1 MTMTQIF
8 FPSALLEVQV
18 WLEAELKPLERSQ
31 ARVALRSW
39 FAATK
44 NKPVARAVMLE
55 KLGLLE
61 RQQGELRLARG
72 FLYRSARQYSQLE
85 EFDLAFQS
93 LLQVAQLERQLGR
106 FEEAKKHFLEVLA
119 YAKQDSQIKLEIE
132 ARSGIASVELQL
144 GHYTESLTALQQTL
158 ELQRTLGD
166 NKQLTKTLTNT
177 GLTYIKLGEYEM
189 ALRYLFDAHSLLK
202 TIDDSKLEITN
213 LVNIGLA
220 FEHLEDLQNAQE
232 YYSRALEAARSLGD
246 PVILCVNILNLGQLD
261 RKSADFAHAQE
272 RFSEAL
278 MYAKESGFQQGQMA
292 ALDGLGQVFRQLS
305 QFQKAISQHMIVL
318 EIARSIGDREQ
329 ELEALLHL
337 GRDHF
342 ELNSNQEALEYL
354 HIALNV
360 AEAVGSVRGQFQA
373 HEVLSSVYEATY
385 EEKTALMHHRHFYA
399 LRSRTF
405 NEERDKQT
413 RIISARFD
421 LERARNEA
429 EVYRLR
435 TVTAQQARTEAET
448 KVRQRTLEL
457 EKSQI
462 EVVTRLAVAAEYRD
476 DRTGQHTFRV
486 GHYSALIA
494 KQLGQKDAQVRLL
507 RLAARL
513 HDVGKIGIPDEI
525 LLKPAKLS
533 LEEFNQMKQH
543 TVIGSR
549 ILSGGRSKLL
559 RMAERIAISHHEQW
573 NGQGYPYNLPGEVI
587 PLEGRIVAVA
597 DVYDALTQV
606 RPYKRAW
613 RADEA
618 LRELERGSGTQ
629 FDPSVIQAAIRAL
642 GDPDAL
648 ELPNEQDDLSFY
660 VLANQEEESDE
671 PTQPHEQQMRQQIND
686 LEQARLQAEYR
697 AIQLER
703 QAYTDTLT
711 GLNNRKAFDADFENE
726 LSRAQRQDHALHVIS
741 IELDGII
748 ITNERSGKGAGTQLL
763 QQFAQHLEQ
772 QFAELGRTYRVSSSE
787 FAVLIETTR
796 PLENQPLEQVLSQVL
811 AGLHLAGFAYAKAVL
826 GVAHSLETDTI
837 IQLSQ
842 DRLNLNRVR
851 QHRQ

>member
-1 MTMTQIF
+1 MNQIA
-8 FPSALLEVQV
+8 FPTALSEMYG
-18 WLEAELKPLERSQ
+18 WLEAHQPLERSA
-31 ARVALRSW
+31 ARVALREW
-39 FAATK
+39 FSQTK
-44 NKPVARAVMLE
+44 TEPLARAVILE
-55 KLGLLE
+55 QLGLLE
-61 RQQGELRLARG
+61 RQQGDLRLARG
-72 FLYRSARQYSQLE
+72 VIHRAVLIFKQMDE
-85 EFDLAFQS
+85 VILAAQG
-93 LLQVAQLERQLGR
+93 LLQVAQLERQIGR
-106 FEEAKKHFLEVLA
+106 FEEAKKHFLEVLVFA
-119 YAKQDSQIKLEIE
+119 QQNNQIKLEIE
-132 ARSGIASVELQL
+132 ARSGVASVELQL
-144 GHYTESLTALQQTL
+144 GHFTESLTALQQTL
-158 ELQRTLGD
+158 ELQRVHGD
-166 NKQLTKTLTNT
+166 KKQLTKTLTNT
-177 GLTYIKLGEYEM
+177 GLTYIKLGEYET
-189 ALRYLFDAHSLLK
+189 ALRYLFDAHSFLK
-202 TIDDSKLEITN
+202 SLDDSKLEITN

-220 FEHLEDLQNAQE
+220 FEHLEDLQNATE

-246 PVILCVNILNLGQLD
+246 PLLLCVNTLNLGHLD
-261 RKSADFAHAQE
+261 RKSGDIERAQE
-272 RFSEAL
+272 RFYEAL
-278 MYAKESGFQQGQMA
+278 GYAKESGFQQGQMA
-292 ALDGLGQVFRQLS
+292 ALDGLGQIFRVLK
-305 QFQKAISQHMIVL
+305 QFEKASKQHLIVL
-318 EIARSIGDREQ
+318 EIARSMKDREQ

-342 ELNSNQEALEYL
+342 ELNTTQQALEYL
-354 HIALNV
+354 QTALAV
-360 AEAVGSVRGQFQA
+360 AEEVGSVRGQFEA
-373 HEVLSSVYEATY
+373 HEVLALVYETIG
-385 EEKTALMHHRHFYA
+385 EDKTALKHHKCFYA
-399 LRSRTF
+399 LRSRNF

-435 TVTAQQARTEAET
+435 NVTAQQARSEAEN

-476 DRTGQHTFRV
+476 DRTGEHTFRV

-494 KQLGQKDAQVRLL
+494 QQLGWKDTQVRLL

-597 DVYDALTQV
+597 DVYDALTQT

-613 RADEA
+613 RTDEA

-642 GDPDAL
+642 SDPQAL
-648 ELPNEQDDLSFY
+648 GLPDEEDDPSF
-660 VLANQEEESDE
+660 VFFTEEEETDL
-671 PTQPHEQQMRQQIND
+671 PTQPHEQRMRDQIND

-711 GLNNRKAFDADFENE
+711 NLNNRKAFDADFENE
-726 LSRAQRQDHALHVIS
+726 LSRAQRQQHALHVVS

-748 ITNERSGKGAGTQLL
+748 ITNERAGKGAGTQLL
-763 QQFAQHLEQ
+763 QQFAQRLEQ
-772 QFAELGRTYRVSSSE
+772 QFADLGRTYRISSSE
-787 FAVLIETTR
+787 FAVLIETKT
-796 PLENQPLEQVLSQVL
+796 PLENQPLEQTLNQVL
-811 AGLHLAGFAYAKAVL
+811 NELHFTGFTHAKAVL
-826 GVAHSLETDTI
+826 GLAHSLETDAI

-842 DRLNLNRVR
+842 ERLNLKRVR

>member
-1 MTMTQIF
+1 MTT
-8 FPSALLEVQV
+8 FPTGLPEVQV
-18 WLEAELKPLERSQ
+18 WLETELKPLERNA
-31 ARVALRSW
+31 ARVALRAW
-39 FAATK
+39 FAKTK
-44 NKPVARAVMLE
+44 TEPLARAVILE
-55 KLGLLE
+55 KLGSLE
-61 RQQGELRLARG
+61 RQQGDLRLARG
-72 FLYRSARQYSQLE
+72 ILYRSVSIYH
-85 EFDLAFQS
+85 FLAEPVLAAQA
-93 LLQVAQLERQLGR
+93 LLQVAQLERQIGR
-106 FEEAKKHFLEVLA
+106 FEEAKKHFLQVLA
-119 YAKQDSQIKLEIE
+119 YAKQDNQTKLEIE

-144 GHYTESLTALQQTL
+144 GHFTESLTALQQTL

-220 FEHLEDLQNAQE
+220 FEHLEDLQNATE

-246 PVILCVNILNLGQLD
+246 PILLCVNTLNLGQLD
-261 RKSADFAHAQE
+261 RKLGDFKCAEE
-272 RFSEAL
+272 RFLEAL
-278 MYAKESGFQQGQMA
+278 GYAKESGFQQGQMA
-292 ALDGLGQVFRQLS
+292 ALDGLGQVFRQLN
-305 QFQKAISQHMIVL
+305 QFQKASEQHLIVL

-342 ELNSNQEALEYL
+342 ELKTTQEALEYL
-354 HIALNV
+354 NTALAV
-360 AEAVGSVRGQFQA
+360 AEEVGSVRGRFEA
-373 HEVLSSVYEATY
+373 HEVLSSVYEAIGQD
-385 EEKTALMHHRHFYA
+385 KLALMHHRRFYA
-399 LRSRTF
+399 LRSRNF

-476 DRTGQHTFRV
+476 DRTGEHTFRV

-494 KQLGQKDAQVRLL
+494 QQLGQKDAQVRLL

-513 HDVGKIGIPDEI
+513 HDVGKIGIPDDI

-573 NGQGYPYNLPGEVI
+573 NGQGYPYNLPGELI

-597 DVYDALTQV
+597 DVYDALTQT

-642 GDPDAL
+642 SDPQAL
-648 ELPNEQDDLSFY
+648 ELPSEQDDLSY
-660 VLANQEEESDE
+660 AVLASEDDQDFEN
-671 PTQPHEQQMRQQIND
+671 TQPHEQRMREQIND

-697 AIQLER
+697 AIQLES

-711 GLNNRKAFDADFENE
+711 SLNNRKAFDADFENE
-726 LSRAQRQDHALHVIS
+726 LSRAQRQQHALHVVS

-748 ITNERSGKGAGTQLL
+748 ITNERTGKGAGTQLL
-763 QQFAQHLEQ
+763 QRFAQHLEQ
-772 QFAELGRTYRVSSSE
+772 QFAELGRTYRISSSE
-787 FAVLIETTR
+787 FAVLIETKT
-796 PLENQPLEQVLSQVL
+796 PLENQPFEQALSRVL
-811 AGLHLAGFAYAKAVL
+811 AELHMAGFSYAKAVL
-826 GVAHSLETDTI
+826 GLAHSLETDTI
-837 IQLSQ
+837 VQLSQ
-842 DRLNLNRVR
+842 ERLNLKRVR

>member
-1 MTMTQIF
+1 MLND
-8 FPSALLEVQV
+8 FPTSLPEAQF
-18 WLEAELKPLERSQ
+18 WLEAQLQPLERDA
-31 ARVALRSW
+31 ARAKLRSW
-39 FAATK
+39 LHQ
-44 NKPVARAVMLE
+44 NELQQIPRAVILE
-55 KLGLLE
+55 KLGSLE

-72 FLYRSARQYSQLE
+72 ILYRSAQTYNHLGE
-85 EFDLAFQS
+85 CIPAAQS

-106 FEEAKKHFLEVLA
+106 FEEAKKHFGKVLE
-119 YAKQDSQIKLEIE
+119 YAKEFNQTKLEIE
-132 ARSGIASVELQL
+132 ARSGIAGVELQL
-144 GHYTESLTALQQTL
+144 GHFTESLTALQQTL
-158 ELQRTLGD
+158 ELQRSLGD
-166 NKQLTKTLTNT
+166 NKQLTKTLINT

-189 ALRYLFDAHSLLK
+189 ALRYLFDAHSFLK
-202 TIDDSKLEITN
+202 TINDTKLEITN

-232 YYSRALEAARSLGD
+232 YYLRALEATRTLND
-246 PVILCVNILNLGQLD
+246 PVLLCVNILNLGQLD
-261 RKSADFAHAQE
+261 RKSGDFERAQQ
-272 RFSEAL
+272 RFTEAL
-278 MYAKESGFQQGQMA
+278 GYAKESGFQQGQMA
-292 ALDGLGQVFRQLS
+292 ALDGLGQVFRQLN
-305 QFQKAISQHMIVL
+305 QLPEAIGQHLIVL
-318 EIARSIGDREQ
+318 EIAKSSQDREQ
-329 ELEALLHL
+329 QLEALLHL

-342 ELNSNQEALEYL
+342 ELKTTQEALDYL
-354 HIALNV
+354 HKALEIAQEVSSL
-360 AEAVGSVRGQFQA
+360 RGQFEA
-373 HEVLSSVYEATY
+373 HEVLSAVYEQMGQD
-385 EEKTALMHHRHFYA
+385 KTALMHHQQFYA
-399 LRSRTF
+399 LRSRNF

-435 TVTAQQARTEAET
+435 NITAQQARTEAET

-476 DRTGQHTFRV
+476 DRTGEHTFRV

-494 KQLGQKDAQVRLL
+494 KQLGWKEAQVNLL

-513 HDVGKIGIPDEI
+513 HDVGKIGIPDDI

-597 DVYDALTQV
+597 DVYDALTQI

-613 RADEA
+613 RSDEA

-629 FDPSVIQAAIRAL
+629 FDPSVIQAAIRAFN
-642 GDPDAL
+642 DPNAL
-648 ELPNEQDDLSFY
+648 ELPSEQDNQNFLSFL
-660 VLANQEEESDE
+660 VTEEDETFES
-671 PTQPHEQQMRQQIND
+671 TQPHQQRMQEQIND

-703 QAYTDTLT
+703 QAYTDPLT
-711 GLNNRKAFDADFENE
+711 NLNNRKAFDADFENE
-726 LSRAQRQDHALHVIS
+726 LSRAQRQQRALHVVS

-748 ITNERSGKGAGTQLL
+748 ITNERAGKGAGTQLL
-763 QQFAQHLEQ
+763 QQFAKSLEQ
-772 QFAELGRTYRVSSSE
+772 QFAQQGRTYRISSSE
-787 FAVLIETTR
+787 FAVLIETTN
-796 PLENQPLEQVLSQVL
+796 PLEHQPLEQALVKILSEI
-811 AGLHLAGFAYAKAVL
+811 HTAGFTYAKAVL
-826 GVAHSLETDTI
+826 GTAHSLETDGI
-837 IQLSQ
+837 VQLSQ
-842 DRLNLNRVR
+842 ERLNLNRVR

>member
-1 MTMTQIF
+1 MTQTA
-8 FPSALLEVQV
+8 FPMALLEMQV
-18 WLEAELKPLERSQ
+18 WLEAALQPLERNE
-31 ARVALRSW
+31 ARMALRSW
-39 FAATK
+39 FSETK
-44 NKPVARAVMLE
+44 TKPLVRAVVLE

-61 RQQGELRLARG
+61 RQQGDLRLARG
-72 FLYRSARQYSQLE
+72 ILYRSGLIYNSVQETL
-85 EFDLAFQS
+85 LAAQT

-106 FEEAKKHFLEVLA
+106 FDEAKKHFFEVLE
-119 YAKQDSQIKLEIE
+119 YAKQFEQIKLEIE
-132 ARSGIASVELQL
+132 ARSGIAGVELQL
-144 GHYTESLTALQQTL
+144 GRFAESLTALQQTL

-220 FEHLEDLQNAQE
+220 FEHLEDLQNAAE

-246 PVILCVNILNLGQLD
+246 PVLLCVNTLNLGQLD
-261 RKSADFAHAQE
+261 RKLGDFEDAQE
-272 RFSEAL
+272 HFYEAL
-278 MYAKESGFQQGQMA
+278 DYAKESGFQQGQMA
-292 ALDGLGQVFRQLS
+292 ALDGLGQVFRQLN
-305 QFQKAISQHMIVL
+305 QFQKASQQHFIVL

-342 ELNSNQEALEYL
+342 ELKTFQEALDHL
-354 HIALNV
+354 HIALGL
-360 AEAVGSVRGQFQA
+360 AEELSSLRGQFEA
-373 HEVLSSVYEATY
+373 HEVLSTVYEAIGQDNI
-385 EEKTALMHHRHFYA
+385 ALMHHRRFYA
-399 LRSRTF
+399 LRSRNF

-413 RIISARFD
+413 RMISARFD

-435 TVTAQQARTEAET
+435 TVTAQQARTDAET

-476 DRTGQHTFRV
+476 DRTGEHTFRV

-513 HDVGKIGIPDEI
+513 HDVGKIGIPDDI
-525 LLKPAKLS
+525 LLKPAKLTV
-533 LEEFNQMKQH
+533 EEFNQMKQH

-573 NGQGYPYNLPGEVI
+573 NGKGYPYNLPGEVI

-597 DVYDALTQV
+597 DVYDALTQA

-629 FDPSVIQAAIRAL
+629 FDPSVIQAAIRAFH
-642 GDPDAL
+642 DPQDL
-648 ELPNEQDDLSFY
+648 ELPNEQDDLSFLS
-660 VLANQEEESDE
+660 VLSSEDDESLE
-671 PTQPHEQQMRQQIND
+671 PTQLHEQRMREQIND

-726 LSRAQRQDHALHVIS
+726 LSRVQRQHHVLHVVS

-748 ITNERSGKGAGTQLL
+748 ITNERAGKGTGTQLL
-763 QQFAQHLEQ
+763 QQFAQRLEQ

-787 FAVLIETTR
+787 FAVLIETKT
-796 PLENQPLEQVLSQVL
+796 PLENPPLEQVLTKVL
-811 AGLHLAGFAYAKAVL
+811 DELHLTGFTHAKAVL
-826 GVAHSLETDTI
+826 GLAHSLETDTI

-842 DRLNLNRVR
+842 ERLNLKRVR